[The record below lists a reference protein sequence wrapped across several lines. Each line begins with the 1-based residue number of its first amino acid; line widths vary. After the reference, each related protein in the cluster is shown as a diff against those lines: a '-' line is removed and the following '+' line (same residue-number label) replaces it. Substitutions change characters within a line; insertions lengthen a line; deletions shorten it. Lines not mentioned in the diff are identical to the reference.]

1 MIDGKGRKDFV
12 VEPPYALHYDN
23 ADYSRS
29 PCSHAMIVCRPDQIR
44 QRLDDATSQ
53 SLRDTHV
60 PARVWL
66 QMVQFHQA
74 MALRLDLLSNQ

>member
-1 MIDGKGRKDFV
+1 
-12 VEPPYALHYDN
+12 
-23 ADYSRS
+23 
-29 PCSHAMIVCRPDQIR
+29 MIVCRPDQIR

-74 MALRLDLLSNQ
+74 MALRLDLLSLQ